1 MAKFK
6 AAELKDV
13 VGKCA
18 RFSTTKGLIPE
29 YGFLALREGHIFAT
43 NGRIGIKHRNPV
55 SISEEFILPAEIF
68 SRLLSSQLIVRRK
81 VDMAKQETHTVL
93 KAGRVRIKIP
103 DPPHEYLINVD
114 VPPDDSFH
122 ILPEGFSDSLK
133 QVLFSVPKEERVKE
147 ALRGI
152 NYDGKSFYASDNIKL
167 SRFTPN
173 NFDLGNELFIPTQL
187 LEHLVEEDKP
197 VSYCV
202 TESEGADRML
212 WFSFKDYVIFT
223 NVKGTV
229 YPMGAEIFD
238 KLYSEKSNSAI
249 ISADAEAFKDTV
261 DVISILA
268 ELYMNR
274 VNLVAFRNELTFYT
288 LTPGGL
294 EAIGTLPVTS
304 NIKEGDRAELVAVD
318 TTYLKEIVDKC
329 SDFFFTGDFAY
340 FSNKDGLESVLK
352 PLGVEDGVAVMEKVG
367 EYYGSEDGTTGV
379 DNDDSGGTGGGT
391 ESPQA

>member
-6 AAELKDV
+6 AEELKDV
-13 VGKCA
+13 IGKCT

-29 YGFLALREGHIFAT
+29 YGFLALREGYIFAT
-43 NGRIGIKHRNPV
+43 DGRIGIKHRNPV
-55 SISEEFILPAEIF
+55 SIPEEFILPAEIF
-68 SRLLSSQLIVRRK
+68 SRLLSSQLFLKRK
-81 VDMAKQETHTVL
+81 VDLARQENLTVF
-93 KAGRVRIKIP
+93 KAGRIRIKIP
-103 DPPHEYLINVD
+103 NPPHEYLINVD

-122 ILPEGFSDSLK
+122 ILPDGFSEAIK
-133 QVLFSVPKEERVKE
+133 QVLFSVPKQERVKE

-167 SRFTPN
+167 SRITPN
-173 NFDLGNELFIPTQL
+173 FSIPLPELFIPTQL
-187 LEHLVEEDKP
+187 LEHLVEDKP
-197 VSYCV
+197 ISYCI

-223 NVKGTV
+223 NVKDSI
-229 YPMGAEIFD
+229 YPMGEEIFD
-238 KLYSEKSNSAI
+238 KLYKEKVNSAV
-249 ISADAEAFKDTV
+249 ISADPEELKNTV
-261 DVISILA
+261 AVISILA

-274 VNLVAFRNELTFYT
+274 VNLVAFKNELTFYT

-304 NIKEGDRAELVAVD
+304 NVKEGDRAELVAVD
-318 TTYLKEIVDKC
+318 TIYLKEIVNEC

-352 PLGVEDGVAVMEKVG
+352 PLGVEDGVTVMEKVG